1 MPKLIDQLRRRFG
14 APAIAGAALVALS
27 ACTIPSGMPKPAIEV
42 PDTFEAASI
51 PSPSV
56 WPTPD
61 WWRGFGSAELNDL
74 MARAQAANLDMVVA
88 AARVQQADAQARIA
102 GAGLLPTLDLTSD
115 ASRQKASGAL
125 TRPARNGRYSTEFTA
140 LLNASYEVDF
150 WGKNRAASESAQ
162 QSALASRFDQ
172 QIVALST
179 VAGVANTYF
188 QIVALQD
195 RLKIARENLA
205 SAEDILRAIQSRVQF
220 GTASGLDTAQEESLV
235 AQQRAAIPPLEQ
247 QLQINTNALA
257 ILLGQLP
264 EKTQIAGGTLTDI
277 AVPIVGAG
285 LPSELLAR
293 RPDVREAEARLAAAN
308 ANVQVARAAFL
319 PSISLT
325 AQGGYE
331 SIALRTL
338 FSPMATAFGIVAG
351 LTQPIF
357 SGGNLEGQL
366 ALQKA
371 VYEEL
376 VATYRKYTLS
386 AFQDVENALV
396 TNRQTAE
403 QERLEQLAVAAA
415 RRAYEIS
422 EAQFRQGTID
432 IVTLLNTQRT
442 LFQET
447 DILAQVRLAHLQ
459 ALTSLFQA
467 LGGGWTQADIK
478 SP

>member
-1 MPKLIDQLRRRFG
+1 
-14 APAIAGAALVALS
+14 
-27 ACTIPSGMPKPAIEV
+27 
-42 PDTFEAASI
+42 
-51 PSPSV
+51 
-56 WPTPD
+56 
-61 WWRGFGSAELNDL
+61 
-74 MARAQAANLDMVVA
+74 
-88 AARVQQADAQARIA
+88 
-102 GAGLLPTLDLTSD
+102 
-115 ASRQKASGAL
+115 
-125 TRPARNGRYSTEFTA
+125 
-140 LLNASYEVDF
+140 
-150 WGKNRAASESAQ
+150 
-162 QSALASRFDQ
+162 
-172 QIVALST
+172 
-179 VAGVANTYF
+179 
-188 QIVALQD
+188 
-195 RLKIARENLA
+195 
-205 SAEDILRAIQSRVQF
+205 
-220 GTASGLDTAQEESLV
+220 
-235 AQQRAAIPPLEQ
+235 
-247 QLQINTNALA
+247 
-257 ILLGQLP
+257 
-264 EKTQIAGGTLTDI
+264 
-277 AVPIVGAG
+277 
-285 LPSELLAR
+285 
-293 RPDVREAEARLAAAN
+293 
-308 ANVQVARAAFL
+308 
-319 PSISLT
+319 
-325 AQGGYE
+325 
-331 SIALRTL
+331 
-338 FSPMATAFGIVAG
+338 MATAFGIVAG